1 MRTGLC
7 VIFNHPF
14 KEQIPLLR
22 ELYGGRFE
30 KLLFLHPLDRTTS
43 ASDVH
48 VTYGGSF
55 TFDAMIV
62 GARDRILHAFSDCDI
77 VLFAHNDLLLN
88 PEISGGTFASQYG
101 IDAGTILTPGIG
113 HLSGDMLNRWPWGFR
128 GAMNWMTQRF
138 LFAGGAE
145 AAKSFLPSRDEAQ
158 ARARA
163 LGLSDTTVLLPAAE
177 SELAKLPPE
186 FRTVHES
193 IFTRRAA
200 DGSPEPV
207 DLGYPLF
214 TGYSDFFAVPVGLLA
229 EWFGHLGPLSAMLI
243 FAEVA
248 IPTAHV
254 LTAKRMI
261 SLRDLGRAGQMLWG
275 NERGTIDDIKWVAD
289 RFSQGDVFIHPMKYN
304 TFSDAYLMQL
314 KAMYSG
320 RP

>member
-1 MRTGLC
+1 MTTGLC

-14 KEQIPLLR
+14 KEQLPLLR
-22 ELYGGRFE
+22 ELYGQRFE
-30 KLLFLHPLDRTTS
+30 KLLFLHPLDRAAS
-43 ASDVH
+43 APDVH
-48 VTYGGSF
+48 VAYTGSF

-62 GARDRILHAFSDCDI
+62 SARERILQAFADCDF

-88 PEISGGTFASQYG
+88 PEISAKTFSKQYQG
-101 IDAGTILTPGIG
+101 EPGTILTAGIAS
-113 HLSGDMLNRWPWGFR
+113 LSSALNTWSWGFR
-128 GAMNWMTQRF
+128 AATNWLTPRS

-145 AAKSFLPSRDEAQ
+145 LAKSFLPSRDEAQ

-163 LGLSDTTVLLPAAE
+163 LGLNDTTALVPASE
-177 SELAKLPPE
+177 QELAKLPPV
-186 FRTVHES
+186 FRTIHES
-193 IFTRRAA
+193 IFTVRAA
-200 DGSPEPV
+200 DGSPQPV

-214 TGYSDFFAVPVGLLA
+214 TGYSDFFAIPVPMLA
-229 EWFGHLGPLSAMLI
+229 EWFDNLGPLSAMLI

-289 RFSQGDVFIHPMKYN
+289 RFEQGDVFIHPMKFN

-314 KAMYSG
+314 KAMYRD